1 VTDNSTS
8 SGADSNEEMTV
19 ETTSVFRADFLNEL
33 DAPASSGTEG
43 SVSGVE
49 GLPTGSALLVVK
61 RGPNAGSRFLLDQA
75 TTSAGRH
82 PDSDIFLDDVTV
94 RRRQP
99 QRHLRQPR
107 TRRLGGALQRRR
119 GADRQVPVGLPDRAQ
134 ERRRQLERLVTAP
147 DTPAFAGMSI
157 GAVLDLL
164 RPDFPD
170 VTISKIRFLEAEG
183 LVTPERTPSGY
194 RRFTAY
200 DCARLRFVLTA
211 QRDHYLPLKVIKAQL
226 DEQPDGELPTVG
238 SAYAAPR
245 LVPVSDAPADGMGA
259 DAASVARTP
268 VRLSREDLLARSGVD
283 EALLGSLVKAGVIK
297 PGAAGFF
304 DEYAVVTA
312 QCAKALAEYGV
323 EPRHLRAF
331 RSAADRQ
338 SDLIAQIAGPVD
350 KAGREGARDRA
361 DDLAREVAALA
372 ITLHT
377 SLIKSAVR
385 DVLDR

>member
-1 VTDNSTS
+1 
-8 SGADSNEEMTV
+8 
-19 ETTSVFRADFLNEL
+19 
-33 DAPASSGTEG
+33 
-43 SVSGVE
+43 
-49 GLPTGSALLVVK
+49 
-61 RGPNAGSRFLLDQA
+61 
-75 TTSAGRH
+75 
-82 PDSDIFLDDVTV
+82 
-94 RRRQP
+94 
-99 QRHLRQPR
+99 
-107 TRRLGGALQRRR
+107 
-119 GADRQVPVGLPDRAQ
+119 
-134 ERRRQLERLVTAP
+134 
-147 DTPAFAGMSI
+147 MSI

-211 QRDHYLPLKVIKAQL
+211 QRDQYLPLKVIKAQL
-226 DEQPDGELPTVG
+226 DAQPDGELPHSG
-238 SAYAAPR
+238 SAYGVPR
-245 LVPVSDAPADGMGA
+245 LVTVDGSAD
-259 DAASVARTP
+259 DNVSVAQSQ
-268 VRLSREDLLARSGVD
+268 VRLRREDLLTRSGID
-283 EALLGSLVKAGVIK
+283 EALLNELVKGGIIK
-297 PGAAGFF
+297 PGTAGFF
-304 DEYAVVTA
+304 DEHAVIIA

-338 SDLIAQIAGPVD
+338 SDLIAQIAGPVV
-350 KAGREGARDRA
+350 KAGKAGARDRA